1 MNPADWIVP
10 FVVLIISLTVH
21 EAAHA
26 WVALLGGD
34 RTALRAGQVTLNPLP
49 HIQREPFGM
58 LVLPLLTLWS
68 TNGNSSFGFAHA
80 PYDPYWAARNPR
92 RAAVMSLAGPLANV
106 VLAAIAFVVLWYIAR
121 PESGTEAG
129 VRQIATRF
137 LFLNLLL
144 AVFNLV
150 PLPPLDGA
158 GVVRGLF
165 PATGRFFDAIE
176 RIPYSTLVVFV
187 LMSYWLVPLYYPIYN
202 AVDSLLPHSTRY
214 H

>member
-21 EAAHA
+21 EASHA

-34 RTALRAGQVTLNPLP
+34 RTALQAGQVTLNPLP

-58 LVLPLLTLWS
+58 IVLPLLSLM
-68 TNGNSSFGFAHA
+68 SSHGSMCLGFAHA
-80 PYDPYWAARNPR
+80 PYDPLWAARNPR
-92 RAAVMSLAGPLANV
+92 RAALMSLAGPAANL
-106 VLAAIAFVVLWYIAR
+106 VLAAIAFAVLWYIGH
-121 PESGTEAG
+121 PDSGTEAG
-129 VRQIATRF
+129 VREIAKRF
-137 LFLNLLL
+137 LLLNGLL

-150 PLPPLDGA
+150 PVPPLDGA

-165 PATGRFFDAIE
+165 PAAGRAYSAFE

-187 LMSYWLVPLYYPIYN
+187 LLIYFLPDLYYPLYFR
-202 AVDSLLPHSTRY
+202 VDALLPYSTLR
-214 H
+214 